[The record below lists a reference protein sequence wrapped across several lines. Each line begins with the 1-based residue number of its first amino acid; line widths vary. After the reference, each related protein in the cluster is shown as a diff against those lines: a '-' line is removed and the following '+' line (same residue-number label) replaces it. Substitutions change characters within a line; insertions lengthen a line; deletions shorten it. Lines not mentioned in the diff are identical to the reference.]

1 MRLTVLAAS
10 LPIRRVLLDGE
21 LIAVGADGRPDFLA
35 IHGALS
41 RVVGELRYFAFDILY
56 LEGKDLRAL
65 PLEERQRHLAEVIA
79 DAGQPW
85 LVPMSVFPDGARL
98 LSSCEQMGIE
108 GVVSKKRASPYRS
121 GLRSGWLKVKCE
133 TWRAANRVEIRPS
146 AWRLA

>member
-1 MRLTVLAAS
+1 LVASPPAGPDWVHEPKLDGWRCELARAGAQVALYTRNGHDLSGRAMRLTVLAAS

-85 LVPMSVFPDGARL
+85 LVP
-98 LSSCEQMGIE
+98 
-108 GVVSKKRASPYRS
+108 
-121 GLRSGWLKVKCE
+121 
-133 TWRAANRVEIRPS
+133 
-146 AWRLA
+146 